1 VTADLMPLD
10 THTPITSGLVFFV
23 RIELT
28 AHGEHSLGHLVAHYV
43 ADRSEIAMTNQVL
56 GGRLASQPPAS
67 PLATPLPK

>member
-1 VTADLMPLD
+1 MPLD

-43 ADRSEIAMTNQVL
+43 DDRSEIAMTNQLL
-56 GGRLASQPPAS
+56 GGRGSNEI
-67 PLATPLPK
+67 